1 MTLFPSMANANSAI
15 KRSYIIAFSNIM
27 TLVRTTKIN
36 LIIFVLRKVKNL
48 KGEEK
53 LEKPPIVYAMALV
66 LQETILRKQ
75 HIIDLHIIFVLK
87 LCGTRVWST

>member
-1 MTLFPSMANANSAI
+1 M
-15 KRSYIIAFSNIM
+15 
-27 TLVRTTKIN
+27 
-36 LIIFVLRKVKNL
+36 LRKVKNL

-75 HIIDLHIIFVLK
+75 HMIDLHIIFVLK